1 MHIVVLLRVLL
12 NGIMHISISSCGQ
25 WVHQD
30 SLRMFYDCFFV
41 QELRFED
48 CEASSL
54 KYSFVCAKSCFLE
67 VKTVSRVSAYV
78 RVLHSN
84 WKRKKHKFLVFP
96 EVPVPVLFMQHLP
109 VLRYFLSKKRNIKS
123 HLVIPTY
130 LNLKVSFNNYWL
142 LTTFW

>member
-1 MHIVVLLRVLL
+1 MYAHRGIVEGIIKWNNAYQYFFMWAMSTSRQSQDVLWL
-12 NGIMHISISSCGQ
+12 
-25 WVHQD
+25 
-30 SLRMFYDCFFV
+30 FFV

-54 KYSFVCAKSCFLE
+54 KYTFVCAKSCFLE
-67 VKTVSRVSAYV
+67 VETVSRVSAYV
-78 RVLHSN
+78 RVVRSN

-109 VLRYFLSKKRNIKS
+109 VLHYFLSKKRNIKS

-142 LTTFW
+142 LTTF